1 MKTKPRILFLIHSAS
16 RNGATILLLHLLQ
29 WLKGMVDWEI
39 EVLIRGSGPLLDE
52 IRSLAPTTVWRSP
65 ASLLPA
71 FLRQRMTGLQS
82 RLEIQCL
89 KALLA
94 GRRFDLIYANTVA
107 VWPLVKALSNRAPA
121 LLWHIHELVYAL
133 RLTIDN
139 QRVSELFHAT
149 SRFVAVSSSV
159 RDALSCEFN
168 IRDDMMDLVQGFV
181 PIINPH
187 AEEQRSRRER
197 VRKELGWP
205 TDVFVVGG
213 CGTLGWRK
221 GTDLFVQI
229 ARAVSNTKGYEKVR
243 FLWVGGGA
251 EDKEALEF
259 THDLRTLGLQER
271 CRRVPTTA
279 DVLDYYS
286 AMDVLALTSREDPF
300 PLVMLEAGSHSI
312 PVVCF
317 ADSGGATEFVSE
329 GAGLIAPYLDVAAFA
344 DHLMRLRDTPKLRE
358 QLGAAAAAKVRTNNS
373 IAVQAP
379 KLLKIIEQCLPNEDE
394 KMVTRR
400 KRSKASPVPAERL

>member
-1 MKTKPRILFLIHSAS
+1 MKAKPRILFLMHSAS
-16 RNGATILLLHLLQ
+16 QNGATILLLHLLR
-29 WLKGMVDWEI
+29 WLKGMVNWEI
-39 EVLIRGSGPLLDE
+39 EVLVQGSGPLLNQ
-52 IRSLAPTTVWRSP
+52 IRSVAPVMVWRSP

-71 FLRQRMTGLQS
+71 FLRPRMTALQS

-89 KALLA
+89 KAFLA

-133 RLTIDN
+133 RLNMGD
-139 QRVSELFHAT
+139 QRVSELFPAT
-149 SRFVAVSSSV
+149 SRFVAVSNSV
-159 RDALSCEFN
+159 RDALSREFN
-168 IRDDMMDLVQGFV
+168 VRDDMVDLVQGFV
-181 PIINPH
+181 PVIDLA

-197 VRKELGWP
+197 IRKGLGWP
-205 TDVFVVGG
+205 ADVFVVGG

-221 GTDLFVQI
+221 GTDLFLQI
-229 ARAVSNTKGYEKVR
+229 ARVVSNTKGYEKVR

-259 THDLRTLGLQER
+259 AHDLRTLGLQE
-271 CRRVPTTA
+271 CCSRVPATA

-329 GAGLIAPYLDVAAFA
+329 DAGLIAPYLDVAGFA
-344 DHLMRLRDTPKLRE
+344 AHLLSLYHLPDLRE
-358 QLGAAAAAKVRTNNS
+358 RLGAAALRKVRTCYS
-373 IAVQAP
+373 VEVQAP
-379 KLLKIIEQCLPNEDE
+379 KLLKIIQ
-394 KMVTRR
+394 
-400 KRSKASPVPAERL
+400 RSLRLPAERVIADYCQAKSKIFLN